1 MGQIRQFFQN
11 LSLRKSIIV
20 YITVF
25 AFIGILLSAFTAS
38 SCNILK
44 TRIRASYPM
53 STKKYYLTTEEGE
66 HLGDGAYIGTDF
78 PDLSKKD
85 EMFVSLLEII
95 PVVATPI
102 YSALCIMIAA
112 LLFYRNKLK
121 RPLAELKAASEKISN
136 NDLDFSISYENK
148 DELGRLCASFEV
160 MRSALANNFA
170 GMWRQV
176 EERKQLNAAFA
187 HDLRTP
193 LTVLKGY
200 DEMLQTS
207 SDRITQ
213 ETAVTMGKHILR
225 LERYVVSMSNLQRL
239 EDAQPVYAEVLWQE
253 FSAALEENA
262 YILCSRGNKKLL
274 FQNRVTSKQLILDR
288 SFVSQVCNNLISNAI
303 RYADTTVTLDVEETD
318 EGLLLTVSDDGK
330 GFSKETLVKAANP
343 YFTEEKNHAE
353 HFGLGLYICKLLCE
367 HHGGYLK
374 LKNLDNG
381 AEAAAFFRSPNCR

>member
-1 MGQIRQFFQN
+1 MGKIRLFFQN

-25 AFIGILLSAFTAS
+25 AFVGVLLSAFTAS

-44 TRIRASYPM
+44 TRIRASYPI
-53 STKKYYLTTEEGE
+53 STEKYYLTTERGE
-66 HLGDGAYIGTDF
+66 QLGDGAYVGTDF
-78 PDLSKKD
+78 PELSKKD

-95 PVVATPI
+95 PVAATPI
-102 YSALCIMIAA
+102 YSALCIIIAA

-136 NDLDFSISYENK
+136 NDLGFSISYESK
-148 DELGRLCASFEV
+148 DELGRLCASFEI

-225 LERYVVSMSNLQRL
+225 LERYVDSMSKLQRL

-262 YILCSRGNKKLL
+262 YILCSKGSKKLL

-303 RYADTTVTLDVEETD
+303 RYADTTIALSVEETD
-318 EGLLLTVSDDGK
+318 GRLLLTVTDDGK
-330 GFSKETLVKAANP
+330 GFSKETLIKAANP

-367 HHGGYLK
+367 HHGGYLE

-381 AEAAAFFRSPNCR
+381 AKAAAFFRSPNCR

>member
-1 MGQIRQFFQN
+1 M
-11 LSLRKSIIV
+11 
-20 YITVF
+20 
-25 AFIGILLSAFTAS
+25 SA
-38 SCNILK
+38 
-44 TRIRASYPM
+44 
-53 STKKYYLTTEEGE
+53 KKYFLTTEEGE
-66 HLGDGAYIGTDF
+66 QLGDGAYIGTDF
-78 PDLSKKD
+78 PELSKKD

-95 PVVATPI
+95 PVAATPI
-102 YSALCIMIAA
+102 YSALCIIIAA

-136 NDLDFSISYENK
+136 NDLDFSISYESK
-148 DELGRLCASFEV
+148 DELGRLCASFEI

-225 LERYVVSMSNLQRL
+225 LERYVDSMSNLQRL
-239 EDAQPVYAEVLWQE
+239 EDAQPVYEEVLWQE
-253 FSAALEENA
+253 LSAALEENA
-262 YILCSRGNKKLL
+262 YILCSRESKKLL
-274 FQNRVTSKQLILDR
+274 FQNRMTSKQLILDR

-367 HHGGYLK
+367 HHGGYLE

-381 AEAAAFFRSPNCR
+381 AKAAAFFRSPNCR

>member
-1 MGQIRQFFQN
+1 MGKIRLFFQN

-25 AFIGILLSAFTAS
+25 ALVGVFLSALTAS

-44 TRIRASYPM
+44 THIRGSYPT

-66 HLGDGAYIGTDF
+66 QLGDGAYIGTDY

-85 EMFVSLLEII
+85 EMLVSLLEII

-160 MRSALANNFA
+160 MRSTLANNFA

-225 LERYVVSMSNLQRL
+225 LERYVDSMSNLQRL
-239 EDAQPVYAEVLWQE
+239 EDARPVYAEVLWQE

-288 SFVSQVCNNLISNAI
+288 AFVSQVCNNLISNAI
-303 RYADTTVTLDVEETD
+303 RYADTTVTLGVEETD

-343 YFTEEKNHAE
+343 YFTEEKNHSE
-353 HFGLGLYICKLLCE
+353 HFGLGLYICKLFCE

-381 AEAAAFFRSPNCR
+381 AEATAFFRSPTCR

>member
-1 MGQIRQFFQN
+1 MGKIRRFFQN

-25 AFIGILLSAFTAS
+25 AFVGILLSALTAS

-44 TRIRASYPM
+44 TRIRASYPI

-66 HLGDGAYIGTDF
+66 QLGDGAYIGTDF

-85 EMFVSLLEII
+85 EMLVSLLEII

-136 NDLDFSISYENK
+136 NDLDFLISYESK

-225 LERYVVSMSNLQRL
+225 LERYIDSMSNLQRL

-262 YILCSRGNKKLL
+262 YILCSKGSKKLL
-274 FQNRVTSKQLILDR
+274 FQNCVTSKQLILDR

-303 RYADTTVTLDVEETD
+303 RYANTTVTLGAEETD
-318 EGLLLTVSDDGK
+318 EGLLLTISDDGK

-343 YFTEEKNHAE
+343 YFTEEKNHAD
-353 HFGLGLYICKLLCE
+353 HFGLGLFICKLLCE

-381 AEAAAFFRSPNCR
+381 AQATAFFRSPTCR